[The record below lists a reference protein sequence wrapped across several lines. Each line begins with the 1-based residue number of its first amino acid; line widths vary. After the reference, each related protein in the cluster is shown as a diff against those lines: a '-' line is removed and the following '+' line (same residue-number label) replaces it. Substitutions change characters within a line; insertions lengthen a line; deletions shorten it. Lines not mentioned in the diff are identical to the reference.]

1 MTQARTRKRPAKS
14 PVIGTAA
21 RSAARVGARE
31 GASPGRSRST
41 HVGGYHTVNATQA
54 KNRFGAILRSVRSA
68 QPVFIEKHGS
78 LQAVVLDIAS
88 YEALVYKAREPH
100 DVRLDALR
108 EEFEALYKRMQ
119 TAKARKA
126 ASLLSSV
133 SAEELNHVAAARAKA
148 RG

>member
-1 MTQARTRKRPAKS
+1 MTQARTRKRPVKS
-14 PVIGTAA
+14 PVTGTAA
-21 RSAARVGARE
+21 RSAARVATL
-31 GASPGRSRST
+31 ASAALGRQRST
-41 HVGGYHTVNATQA
+41 HAGYHTVKATQA

-100 DVRLDALR
+100 DVQLDALR

-126 ASLLSSV
+126 ASQLSTV
-133 SAEELNHVAAARAKA
+133 SAEELNDVAAARAKA